1 MASRRRQGYW
11 SDVSRQRI
19 WSRRIADE
27 LWSGIVTPLTFT
39 TLAEPMAEHMVRRR
53 LGNAGL
59 GRLAAEPVFRLS
71 HGRVYVNASLVAEV
85 MMEIPAPFLS
95 DGLLELLPLELRATV
110 RAQQR
115 SLLSPSLG
123 AILLNLGLHE
133 RGWLPWARAT
143 LFRGAA
149 ERASADVAAP
159 SIAAAVDR
167 DQIAAA
173 IEELTRRLGEY
184 LDAVSWGMI
193 YAYVFFHL
201 TGELATRWTADGSAP
216 ELTMGVDGIR
226 TFEIHDELVAC
237 AVAARD
243 DAVLAEVVSGDP
255 RIVAQRCTRGELG
268 RFGERMRAL
277 LRTHGH
283 RLVGRDLSYP
293 TWGEEPAVV
302 VQMVQKLLD
311 AGIHTTAAARHE
323 RHREARR
330 RVAESVASGFGGA
343 VKRLVFER
351 ALAWCEEYY
360 VLRENMRYHA
370 DLFLAAL
377 RRLSLAAA
385 GHLVAAG
392 ELARPDDVFH
402 LEARELRDALL
413 GRAAA
418 DLAARATAR
427 RASYASLVRTE
438 PPESIAG
445 DDPIPAPPAIAAE
458 RSVEAT
464 VISDAAAS
472 LSGLGVSPGR
482 AVGRARVVHSVDDL
496 REVRAGEV
504 IVAAATDP
512 SWTSLLA
519 VGGALVLEM
528 GGLLSHGAIVAREL
542 GIPAVVNVAQ
552 ATRVLVTGDRV
563 VVDGQAGTVARA

>member
-1 MASRRRQGYW
+1 MSRR
-11 SDVSRQRI
+11 RI

-95 DGLLELLPLELRATV
+95 DGLLDLLPAELRATV

-159 SIAAAVDR
+159 SIATADER
-167 DQIAAA
+167 DEIAAA
-173 IEELTRRLGEY
+173 IDQLTRRLGEY

-201 TGELATRWTADGSAP
+201 TGELATRWTTDGSAP
-216 ELTMGVDGIR
+216 ELTIGVDGIR

-255 RIVAQRCTRGELG
+255 RVVAERCARGELG
-268 RFGERMRAL
+268 RFGERIRAL

-311 AGIHTTAAARHE
+311 AGIQTTATARHE

-330 RVAESVASGFGGA
+330 RVAESVATGFGGA
-343 VKRLVFER
+343 VKRVVFER

-413 GRAAA
+413 GRAAP

-427 RASYASLVRTE
+427 RAAYASLARTE

-445 DDPIPAPPAIAAE
+445 DDDPAPAPAAIAAE
-458 RSVEAT
+458 RSAQART
-464 VISDAAAS
+464 IADAVAS

-496 REVRAGEV
+496 KEVRAGEV

-552 ATRVLVTGDRV
+552 ATRLLVTGDRV

>member
-1 MASRRRQGYW
+1 MSQ
-11 SDVSRQRI
+11 QRI

-27 LWSGIVTPLTFT
+27 LWSGVVTPLTFT

-53 LGNAGL
+53 LSSAGL
-59 GRLAAEPVFRLS
+59 RRLGVQPVFRLS
-71 HGRVYVNASLVAEV
+71 RGRVYVNASLVAEV
-85 MMEIPAPFLS
+85 MAEIPAPFLS
-95 DGLLELLPLELRATV
+95 DGLLELLPAELRATV
-110 RAQQR
+110 RARQR

-123 AILLNLGLHE
+123 AILLNLGLNE
-133 RGWLPWARAT
+133 RGWLPWARAA
-143 LFRGAA
+143 LFREAA

-159 SIAAAVDR
+159 SIVSAATRVEL
-167 DQIAAA
+167 AAA
-173 IEELTRRLGEY
+173 IEQLTRQLGEY

-201 TGELATRWTADGSAP
+201 TEELAARWTRDGSAP

-243 DAVLAEVVSGDP
+243 DADLAQVVSGDP
-255 RIVAQRCTRGELG
+255 RTVAERCARGELG
-268 RFGERMRAL
+268 LFGERMRAL
-277 LRTHGH
+277 LETHGH

-293 TWGEEPAVV
+293 TWREEPAVV

-311 AGIHTTAAARHE
+311 AGVRETATARHA
-323 RHREARR
+323 RHREVRR
-330 RVAESVASGFGGA
+330 RVAESVAAGLGGT
-343 VKRLVFER
+343 VKRLIFER

-385 GHLVAAG
+385 GHLAAAG
-392 ELARPDDVFH
+392 ELAVPGDVFH

-413 GRAAA
+413 GRAAP

-427 RASYASLVRTE
+427 REAYARFASIE
-438 PPESIAG
+438 PAESFAG
-445 DDPIPAPPAIAAE
+445 DDEMVAASPPRLEE
-458 RSVEAT
+458 RPVAGT
-464 VISDAAAS
+464 IVRDVVAS

-496 REVRAGEV
+496 KDVRAGEV